1 MKRRST
7 APTSSVACCGPNRDL
22 ALALTL
28 PEPALPSLDT
38 INLNA
43 DLGESF
49 GAWSMGDD
57 PAMLD
62 VVTSAN
68 IACGF
73 HAGDPLVMRQ
83 TVRAAMARGVSL
95 GAHPS
100 FPDLQGFGRRR
111 MDLSPAELEAVLVY
125 QIGALQGMAAAEGGR
140 VTHVKPHGAL
150 SNMACADAGL
160 AASVARAV
168 RAVDRGL
175 ILLAPA
181 HSALARAGEQAGLRV
196 ALEVFADRAYQDDG
210 QLVPRSQPGAVLH
223 GAEACWQHLQQML
236 DARALVSVTGRR
248 LPTAIDSVCVHG
260 DGAGAVAT
268 ARAIRAGLAA
278 AGMALVPLPQ
288 LVRLAA

>member
-1 MKRRST
+1 VT
-7 APTSSVACCGPNRDL
+7 VQPID
-22 ALALTL
+22 AL
-28 PEPALPSLDT
+28 
-38 INLNA
+38 NLNA

-57 PAMLD
+57 TAMLD
-62 VVTSAN
+62 VVASAN

-83 TVRAAMARGVSL
+83 TVCAALARGVSL
-95 GAHPS
+95 GAHPA

-111 MDLSPAELEAVLVY
+111 MELSPQELAAMLIY
-125 QIGALQGMAAAEGGR
+125 QIGALQGLAAAEGGR

-160 AASVARAV
+160 AEGVARAV
-168 RAVDRGL
+168 RAVDREL

-181 HSALARAGEQAGLRV
+181 HSVLALAGERAGLRV

-210 QLVPRSQPGAVLH
+210 QLVPRALPGAVLH
-223 GAEACWQHLQQML
+223 GAAACWQQVQRMVE
-236 DARALVSVTGRR
+236 AQALVSVHGRR

-260 DGAGAVAT
+260 DGAEAVAT
-268 ARAIRAGLAA
+268 ARAVREGLAA
-278 AGMALVPLPQ
+278 AGVAVVPLPC
-288 LVRLAA
+288 LARLAG